1 MMEECHY
8 VYEYR
13 GRSMDG
19 WKRQIHRAASTR
31 VPVSFF
37 FSASSFF
44 QSSIIARTLGVCHPL
59 TLGTMAM
66 IHPGPRAMGT
76 KGHGTRTD
84 P

>member
-31 VPVSFF
+31 VPVSLFF
-37 FSASSFF
+37 LCFFCFSELDY
-44 QSSIIARTLGVCHPL
+44 RP
-59 TLGTMAM
+59 
-66 IHPGPRAMGT
+66 HPGRVPPPDPWHDGHDASGT
-76 KGHGTRTD
+76 TGNGRQR
-84 P
+84 PWYPY